1 MRKLR
6 GDGVSIIDIIVVEI
20 AIVIHII
27 DISITGRG
35 AGQAPSRQPPKLA
48 YPYIYNLIYTIFN
61 FSPYGESPYLDSL
74 FSYHS
79 I

>member
-1 MRKLR
+1 MFNDRAHTQR
-6 GDGVSIIDIIVVEI
+6 IRSIVIIGI

-35 AGQAPSRQPPKLA
+35 AGQAPPRQPPKLA
-48 YPYIYNLIYTIFN
+48 YPYIYTIYTI
-61 FSPYGESPYLDSL
+61 
-74 FSYHS
+74 